1 MTKDGRPSLINDIR
15 HFVGEPPYSYLD
27 GHREAEA
34 FGRRIAWFLNGEGF
48 SAGAHTAIYLHFTPD
63 IVSGSV
69 RVTDEGGMWW
79 HRFTH
84 VGVPAGFPEVPD
96 AEEIIKRGT
105 VEALVAAR
113 PDQADLIRHAE
124 QVVRANGA
132 ELRFLL
138 KRLSSRKRTVDVSF
152 SIGAWPS
159 PFRLHVSILDDE
171 SDAYLETT
179 PVVLRGMHDDAFD
192 LVGAVRVAGIAI
204 RIEPRRSY
212 TASLTSR
219 DYGGPLS
226 LDIDSFVPRPRPV
239 MSKLVKRTG

>member
-1 MTKDGRPSLINDIR
+1 MTKNGRPSLLNDIR
-15 HFVGEPPYSYLD
+15 HFVGEARYRYLD

-69 RVTDEGGMWW
+69 RVTGEGGLWW

-84 VGVPAGFPEVPD
+84 VGVPPGFPDVPD

-124 QVVRANGA
+124 QVVRANGV

-138 KRLSSRKRTVDVSF
+138 KRLSTKKRTIDVSF
-152 SIGAWPS
+152 SIGTWPARS
-159 PFRLHVSILDDE
+159 RLHLSILDHG
-171 SDAYLETT
+171 SDAYLEAP
-179 PVVLRGMHDDAFD
+179 PVVLSWHDDAFD
-192 LVGAVRVAGIAI
+192 LVGAVRTTESYI
-204 RIEPRRSY
+204 RVEPKKSF

-219 DYGGPLS
+219 SYGGPLS
-226 LDIDSFVPRPRPV
+226 LDLDSFVPRPRPV
-239 MSKLVKRTG
+239 VSKLVKRTG